1 MRADFGRSRRM
12 ANGIDVTKSDTYA
25 VGTGSGDVRL
35 AVTIGEGQQGR
46 SFVKLA
52 GSEIVRGAGSLA
64 VKLGPANKVKG
75 QDVVVRS
82 AVGDVLSATNRMS
95 VTCRLKGGPKEKAVT
110 AKGSVTQ
117 EGDSLVFEITISLS

>member
-1 MRADFGRSRRM
+1 MAD
-12 ANGIDVTKSDTYA
+12 GIDVKKGDDYT
-25 VGTGSGDVRL
+25 VGTGSGDIRL

-75 QDVVVRS
+75 KAVVVRS
-82 AVGDVLSATNRMS
+82 AVGDVLSATNKMS
-95 VTCRLKGGPKEKAVT
+95 VTCRLQGGPAPKSVQAR
-110 AKGSVTQ
+110 GSVTE
-117 EGDSLVFEITISLS
+117 EGDSLVFEITIDLV